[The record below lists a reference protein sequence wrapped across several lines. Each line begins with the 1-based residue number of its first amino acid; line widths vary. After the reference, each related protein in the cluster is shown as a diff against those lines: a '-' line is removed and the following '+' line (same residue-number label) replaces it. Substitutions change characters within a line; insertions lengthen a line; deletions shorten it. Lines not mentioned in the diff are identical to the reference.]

1 MGFALGGSHGGS
13 GMRFCIADLDHS
25 EQSAAFVGFV
35 ERPSLRA
42 RVVVEAVDSLP
53 AAEQMIEEHQAECA
67 VVIRQGFARAL
78 ASGSQ
83 PPVEIL
89 AARGEQFAMLATRGL
104 LRDFTN
110 RAATPRDRVAPDVV
124 PLSAGVQMRVV
135 DFFAASMT
143 ILFLNFGVLS
153 GVRALQTEVDLRT
166 IVRLIASPAQP
177 IGANIRKIW
186 VRYLLF
192 IHAIYCLV
200 NYLERPI
207 SHKLAPMP
215 AQPYAIVAGK
225 FAALLIIGLAQMGTM
240 IAATSVLFG
249 TRWGNPLPT
258 AALVFTSV
266 LMAIGLTAFLMS
278 LASNADQ
285 GNALAAM
292 VIVLLSIV
300 GGQFLLLQ
308 GLPNIF
314 ETLTRLTPNGQA
326 FFGFID
332 LSAAGAHGSLL
343 TIAQPL
349 AVTAI
354 VGLSGITLAGL
365 RAGATLQ
372 RMRAERRGECTGNF
386 LLAMFADRAHQARQ
400 HACGLA
406 FTVNDYKG
414 VLSTVMELLPLY
426 RFDLCAGRRAEAQS
440 PRTSCPNRA
449 RCTKSKLEPRVI
461 GLQVQEHHET
471 LCAAR
476 KRQKAEKF
484 RSQYAA
490 RAGIEGTHE
499 QAIRRCGLQQC
510 RYIGQAKTRLQ
521 HLLTA
526 TAINLVR
533 LNDWWTAMPHAKN
546 PGFSLRSP
554 GTSGLTEF
562 ATGLNSWG
570 YPKK

>member
-1 MGFALGGSHGGS
+1 LRDRTAILTAMMGFALGGSHGGS

-53 AAEQMIEEHQAECA
+53 AAEHMIEEHQAECA

-143 ILFLNFGVLS
+143 VLFLNFGVLS

-166 IVRLIASPAQP
+166 IVQLIAS
-177 IGANIRKIW
+177 
-186 VRYLLF
+186 
-192 IHAIYCLV
+192 
-200 NYLERPI
+200 
-207 SHKLAPMP
+207 P

-266 LMAIGLTAFLMS
+266 LMAIGLTAFLIS

-476 KRQKAEKF
+476 KRQKTEKF

>member
-1 MGFALGGSHGGS
+1 LRDRTAILTAIAAPLALTALMGFALGGSHGGS

-53 AAEQMIEEHQAECA
+53 AAEHMIEEHQAECA

-89 AARGEQFAMLATRGL
+89 AVRDEQFAMLATRGL
-104 LRDFTN
+104 LRDFMN

-143 ILFLNFGVLS
+143 VLFLNFGVLS

-166 IVRLIASPAQP
+166 IVRLIAS
-177 IGANIRKIW
+177 
-186 VRYLLF
+186 
-192 IHAIYCLV
+192 
-200 NYLERPI
+200 
-207 SHKLAPMP
+207 P

-300 GGQFLLLQ
+300 DGQFLLLQ

-440 PRTSCPNRA
+440 PRMSCPNRA
-449 RCTKSKLEPRVI
+449 RCTKSKLEPHVI

-476 KRQKAEKF
+476 KRQKTEKF